1 MTTRPIEATVDTVP
15 DDSPV
20 HVSSRARFEIL
31 GAVLLGLFLSALDQ
45 TIVGP
50 ILPKIVTELHGVDYY
65 TWVVT
70 AYLLT
75 STVTVPIYGKLSDLF
90 GRKPMLMIG
99 IGLFL
104 FGSALSGLSQ
114 TMWQLIAFR
123 AIQGLGAGALF
134 PISLAVIGD
143 LFTPRERGKYQGLF
157 GAVFGIAF
165 LVGPGLGG
173 TITDNFSWH
182 WVFYVNLPIGLIALG
197 VIAWLLPTVRRPGAS
212 RNIDYAGVATFAAAI
227 VPILIGLTNAENGNW
242 ASPGVWGLLVLGAV
256 FLGIFIWVES
266 RAKEPMIPLHLFRI
280 RTFSISMIAVFT
292 AMFGFFGAVVF
303 LPLWFQVVQGASA
316 TESGYKL
323 LPFLFGLILSSVV
336 SGQLVSRTG
345 HYKWMAA
352 GALAVAALG
361 VGLMTNLR
369 ADTPD
374 LMLWFWMFIAGVG
387 IGPSMAVFT
396 IIVQN
401 AVPFEELG
409 AATADLTL
417 FRQIGGTVGLT
428 FAFTLFRNFANGDL
442 FRQQFTAAGVPAQ
455 IVNNMPAGGVAG
467 ANLTEVGGASPI
479 QQMIASLPANAQAV
493 IQPFEAQLTDGF
505 HRAFSI
511 ALANS
516 MWLGVGALVIA
527 VISVSLLHELPLR
540 HGFEADAAE
549 PVEDAEA
556 HGSARKLAPGLE

>member
-1 MTTRPIEATVDTVP
+1 MTSTTATVGAGQA
-15 DDSPV
+15 PV
-20 HVSSRARFEIL
+20 KVENRARFEIL
-31 GAVLLGLFLSALDQ
+31 GAVMLALFLSALDQ

-50 ILPKIVTELHGVDYY
+50 ILPRVVSELKGIDYY

-90 GRKPMLMIG
+90 GRKPMMMVG

-104 FGSALSGLSQ
+104 VGSMLSGLSQ
-114 TMWQLIAFR
+114 TMWQLVMFR

-143 LFTPRERGKYQGLF
+143 LFTPRERGRYQGMF

-165 LVGPGLGG
+165 LVGPFLGG
-173 TITDNFSWH
+173 TITDHWSWH
-182 WVFYVNLPIGLIALG
+182 WVFYVNLPIGLIALA
-197 VIAWLLPTVRRPGAS
+197 VIWRLLPTVRREDAS
-212 RNIDYAGVATFAAAI
+212 RNIDYLGVITFAAGV
-227 VPILIGLTNAENGNW
+227 VPILVGLTNAQNGDW
-242 ASPGVWGLLVLGAV
+242 GSMGVWGLLLIGVV

-266 RAKEPMIPLHLFRI
+266 WAKEPMIPLHLFRN
-280 RTFSISMIAVFT
+280 RTFAISMVAVFT

-323 LPFLFGLILSSVV
+323 LPFLFGLILSSIA
-336 SGQLVSRTG
+336 SGQIVSRTG
-345 HYKWMAA
+345 HYKWLAA
-352 GALAVAALG
+352 GALTLAAIGVA
-361 VGLMTNLR
+361 LMTNIR

-374 LMLWFWMFIAGVG
+374 LTLWSWMFLAGLG

-401 AVPFEELG
+401 AVPFSELG
-409 AATADLTL
+409 AATSDLTL

-428 FAFTLFRNFANGDL
+428 FAFTLFRNFLSWDAIRTEL
-442 FRQQFTAAGVPAQ
+442 IAAGAPAQFVPASP
-455 IVNNMPAGGVAG
+455 PAGFDAGQLTNVAG
-467 ANLTEVGGASPI
+467 NGAGFLAQIPA
-479 QQMIASLPANAQAV
+479 QMQA
-493 IQPFEAQLTDGF
+493 IFLKGF
-505 HRAFSI
+505 HEAFSV
-511 ALANS
+511 ALGHA

-527 VISVSLLHELPLR
+527 VISVVMLHEAPLR
-540 HGFEADAAE
+540 HHATEGEPGKSGQPEGPAPMAAF
-549 PVEDAEA
+549 D
-556 HGSARKLAPGLE
+556 

>member
-1 MTTRPIEATVDTVP
+1 MTTRPIEATVDTQP

-173 TITDNFSWH
+173 TISDNFSWH

-227 VPILIGLTNAENGNW
+227 VPILIGLTNAENGDW
-242 ASPGVWGLLVLGAV
+242 GSPGVWGLLVLG
-256 FLGIFIWVES
+256 
-266 RAKEPMIPLHLFRI
+266 
-280 RTFSISMIAVFT
+280 T
-292 AMFGFFGAVVF
+292 
-303 LPLWFQVVQGASA
+303 
-316 TESGYKL
+316 
-323 LPFLFGLILSSVV
+323 
-336 SGQLVSRTG
+336 
-345 HYKWMAA
+345 
-352 GALAVAALG
+352 
-361 VGLMTNLR
+361 
-369 ADTPD
+369 
-374 LMLWFWMFIAGVG
+374 VG
-387 IGPSMAVFT
+387 IA
-396 IIVQN
+396 
-401 AVPFEELG
+401 
-409 AATADLTL
+409 AATALWKGLRHRAASSGDAMSPVISSVTTSDAARAMGPAATWGSSLK
-417 FRQIGGTVGLT
+417 RCSRVGT
-428 FAFTLFRNFANGDL
+428 AMPI
-442 FRQQFTAAGVPAQ
+442 TAAQVTP
-455 IVNNMPAGGVAG
+455 P
-467 ANLTEVGGASPI
+467 
-479 QQMIASLPANAQAV
+479 V
-493 IQPFEAQLTDGF
+493 IPPRMQRTT
-505 HRAFSI
+505 
-511 ALANS
+511 
-516 MWLGVGALVIA
+516 VT
-527 VISVSLLHELPLR
+527 
-540 HGFEADAAE
+540 
-549 PVEDAEA
+549 
-556 HGSARKLAPGLE
+556 

>member
-1 MTTRPIEATVDTVP
+1 MTIRQPQATVAAQPNDAP
-15 DDSPV
+15 L
-20 HVSSRARFEIL
+20 HVSNRARIEIL
-31 GAVLLGLFLSALDQ
+31 IAVLLGLFLSALDQ

-50 ILPKIVTELHGVDYY
+50 ILPRIVSELHGVDYY

-90 GRKPMLMIG
+90 GRRPMLMIG

-104 FGSALSGLSQ
+104 FGSVLSGLSQ

-182 WVFYVNLPIGLIALG
+182 WVFYVNLPIGLIALA
-197 VIAWLLPTVRRPGAS
+197 VIWRLLPTVRRPDAT

-227 VPILIGLTNAENGNW
+227 VPILVGLTNAENGDW
-242 ASPGVWGLLVLGAV
+242 GSVGVWGLLLLGAA
-256 FLGIFIWVES
+256 FLALFVWVEW

-280 RTFSISMIAVFT
+280 RTFAISMIAVFT

-303 LPLWFQVVQGASA
+303 LPLWYQVVQGASA

-336 SGQLVSRTG
+336 SGQVVSRTG
-345 HYKWMAA
+345 HYKWLAA
-352 GALAVAALG
+352 GALALATLG
-361 VGLMTNLR
+361 VALMTNLR

-374 LMLWFWMFIAGVG
+374 LTLWLWMFVAGVG

-401 AVPFEELG
+401 AVPFSELG
-409 AATADLTL
+409 AATSDLTL

-428 FAFTLFRNFANGDL
+428 LAFTLFRNFLSWDAIRTQLLN
-442 FRQQFTAAGVPAQ
+442 AGAPAQ
-455 IVNNMPAGGVAG
+455 FVPVSAPAGFDTGQ
-467 ANLTEVGGASPI
+467 LTNVGGGGPSFLDKIPPAY
-479 QQMIASLPANAQAV
+479 QQTFV
-493 IQPFEAQLTDGF
+493 DGF
-505 HRAFSI
+505 HRAFSV

-516 MWLGVGALVIA
+516 MWLGVGALAVA
-527 VISVSLLHELPLR
+527 VISVSLLREQPLR
-540 HGFEADAAE
+540 QHFGAAE
-549 PVEDAEA
+549 AEPAEDEA
-556 HGSARKLAPGLE
+556 AHPKSKELAPGLD

>member
-1 MTTRPIEATVDTVP
+1 MTAANPASATAAPINGA
-15 DDSPV
+15 PV
-20 HVSSRARFEIL
+20 HVDPRARFEIL

-50 ILPKIVTELHGVDYY
+50 ILPHIVSDLHGVDYY

-70 AYLLT
+70 AYLLA

-90 GRKPMLMIG
+90 GRKPMLMVG

-104 FGSALSGLSQ
+104 VGSALAGLSQ
-114 TMWQLIAFR
+114 TMWQLVLFR

-165 LVGPGLGG
+165 LVGPFLGG
-173 TITDNFSWH
+173 TLTDNFSWH
-182 WVFYVNLPIGLIALG
+182 WVFYVNLPIGLIAMA
-197 VIAWLLPTVRRPGAS
+197 VIWRLLPTVRRPGAS
-212 RNIDYAGVATFAAAI
+212 RNIDYLGVATFAAGV
-227 VPILIGLTNAENGNW
+227 VPILVGLTNAQNGDW
-242 ASPGVWGLLVLGAV
+242 GSIGVWGLLLVGAI
-256 FLGIFIWVES
+256 FLAIFVWVES

-303 LPLWFQVVQGASA
+303 LPLWYQVVQGTSA

-323 LPFLFGLILSSVV
+323 LPFLFGLILSSVA
-336 SGQLVSRTG
+336 SGQIVSRTG
-345 HYKWMAA
+345 HYKWLAA
-352 GALAVAALG
+352 GALTLAALG
-361 VGLMTNLR
+361 VALMTNLR

-374 LMLWFWMFIAGVG
+374 MTLWLWMFIAGVG

-401 AVPFEELG
+401 AVPFAELG
-409 AATADLTL
+409 AATSDLTL

-428 FAFTLFRNFANGDL
+428 FAFTLFRNFLSWDAIRTEL
-442 FRQQFTAAGVPAQ
+442 IAAGAPAQFVPATAPAGFDAGQLTNVAGGGMSFMDQVPAQ
-455 IVNNMPAGGVAG
+455 MQPIIV
-467 ANLTEVGGASPI
+467 
-479 QQMIASLPANAQAV
+479 Q
-493 IQPFEAQLTDGF
+493 GF
-505 HRAFSI
+505 HEAFSV

-516 MWLGVGALVIA
+516 MWLGVGALIVAALSI
-527 VISVSLLHELPLR
+527 VLLRELPLR
-540 HGFEADAAE
+540 HHAGETAPAATDGKAGQPE
-549 PVEDAEA
+549 GPPIAAFD
-556 HGSARKLAPGLE
+556 

>member
-1 MTTRPIEATVDTVP
+1 MTIRQVQATVAAQPEDA
-15 DDSPV
+15 PV
-20 HVSSRARFEIL
+20 HVSKRARIEIL
-31 GAVLLGLFLSALDQ
+31 IAVLLGLFLSALDQ

-50 ILPKIVTELHGVDYY
+50 ILPRIVSELHGVDYY

-90 GRKPMLMIG
+90 GRRPMLMVG

-104 FGSALSGLSQ
+104 FGSALSGLSP

-182 WVFYVNLPIGLIALG
+182 WVFYVNLPIGLIALA
-197 VIAWLLPTVRRPGAS
+197 VIWRLLPTVRRPDAT

-227 VPILIGLTNAENGNW
+227 VPILVGLTNAENGDW
-242 ASPGVWGLLVLGAV
+242 GSVGVWGLLLLGAA
-256 FLGIFIWVES
+256 FLALFVWVES

-280 RTFSISMIAVFT
+280 RTFAISMIAVFT

-303 LPLWFQVVQGASA
+303 LPLWYQVVQGASA

-336 SGQLVSRTG
+336 SGQVVSRTG
-345 HYKWMAA
+345 HYKWLAA
-352 GALAVAALG
+352 GALALATLG
-361 VGLMTNLR
+361 VALMTNLR

-374 LMLWFWMFIAGVG
+374 LTLWLWMFVAGVG

-401 AVPFEELG
+401 AVPFSELG
-409 AATADLTL
+409 AATSDLTL

-428 FAFTLFRNFANGDL
+428 LAFTLFRNFLSWDAIRTQLLN
-442 FRQQFTAAGVPAQ
+442 AGAPAQ
-455 IVNNMPAGGVAG
+455 FVPVSAPAGFDTGQ
-467 ANLTEVGGASPI
+467 LTNVGGGGPSFLDKIPPAY
-479 QQMIASLPANAQAV
+479 QQTFV
-493 IQPFEAQLTDGF
+493 DGF
-505 HRAFSI
+505 HRAFSV

-516 MWLGVGALVIA
+516 MWLGVGALAVA
-527 VISVSLLHELPLR
+527 VISVSLLREQPLR
-540 HGFEADAAE
+540 QHFGAAE
-549 PVEDAEA
+549 AEPAEDEA
-556 HGSARKLAPGLE
+556 AHPRSKELAPGLD

>member
-1 MTTRPIEATVDTVP
+1 MTIRQVQATVAAQPEDA
-15 DDSPV
+15 PV
-20 HVSSRARFEIL
+20 HVSKRARIEIL
-31 GAVLLGLFLSALDQ
+31 IAVLLGLFLSALDQ

-50 ILPKIVTELHGVDYY
+50 ILPRIVSELHGVDYY

-90 GRKPMLMIG
+90 GRRPMLMVG

-182 WVFYVNLPIGLIALG
+182 WVFSVNLPIGLIALA
-197 VIAWLLPTVRRPGAS
+197 VIWRLLPTVRRPDAT

-227 VPILIGLTNAENGNW
+227 VPILVGLTNAENGDW
-242 ASPGVWGLLVLGAV
+242 GSVGVWGLLLLGAA
-256 FLGIFIWVES
+256 FLALFVWVES

-280 RTFSISMIAVFT
+280 RTFAISMIAVFT

-303 LPLWFQVVQGASA
+303 LPLWYQVVQGASA

-336 SGQLVSRTG
+336 SGQVVSRTG
-345 HYKWMAA
+345 HYKWLAA
-352 GALAVAALG
+352 GALALATLG
-361 VGLMTNLR
+361 VALMTNLR

-374 LMLWFWMFIAGVG
+374 LTLWLWMFVAGVG

-401 AVPFEELG
+401 AVPFSELG
-409 AATADLTL
+409 AATSDLTL

-428 FAFTLFRNFANGDL
+428 LAFTLFRNFLSWDAIRTQLLN
-442 FRQQFTAAGVPAQ
+442 AGAPAQ
-455 IVNNMPAGGVAG
+455 FVPVSAPAGFDTGQ
-467 ANLTEVGGASPI
+467 LTNVGGGGPSFLDKIPPAY
-479 QQMIASLPANAQAV
+479 QQTFV
-493 IQPFEAQLTDGF
+493 DGF
-505 HRAFSI
+505 HRAFSV

-516 MWLGVGALVIA
+516 MWLGVGALAVA
-527 VISVSLLHELPLR
+527 VISVSLLREQPLR
-540 HGFEADAAE
+540 QHFGAAE
-549 PVEDAEA
+549 AEPAEDEA
-556 HGSARKLAPGLE
+556 AHPKSKELAPGLD

>member
-1 MTTRPIEATVDTVP
+1 MTIRQVQATVAAQPEDA
-15 DDSPV
+15 PV
-20 HVSSRARFEIL
+20 HVSKRARIEIL
-31 GAVLLGLFLSALDQ
+31 IAVLLGLFLSALDQ

-50 ILPKIVTELHGVDYY
+50 ILPRIVSELHGVDYY

-90 GRKPMLMIG
+90 GRRPMLMVG

-182 WVFYVNLPIGLIALG
+182 WVFYVNLPIGLIALA
-197 VIAWLLPTVRRPGAS
+197 VIWRLLPTVRRPDAT

-227 VPILIGLTNAENGNW
+227 VPILVGLTNAENGDW
-242 ASPGVWGLLVLGAV
+242 GSVGVWGLLLLGAA
-256 FLGIFIWVES
+256 FLALFVWVES

-280 RTFSISMIAVFT
+280 RTFAISMIAVFT

-303 LPLWFQVVQGASA
+303 LPLWYQVVQGASA

-336 SGQLVSRTG
+336 SGQVVSRTG
-345 HYKWMAA
+345 HYKWLAA
-352 GALAVAALG
+352 GALALATLG
-361 VGLMTNLR
+361 VALMTNLR

-374 LMLWFWMFIAGVG
+374 LTLWLWMFVAGVG

-401 AVPFEELG
+401 AVPFSELG
-409 AATADLTL
+409 AATSDLTL

-428 FAFTLFRNFANGDL
+428 LAFTLFRNFLSWDAIRTQLLN
-442 FRQQFTAAGVPAQ
+442 AGAPAQ
-455 IVNNMPAGGVAG
+455 FVPVSAPAGFDTGQ
-467 ANLTEVGGASPI
+467 LTNVGGGGPSFLDKIPPAY
-479 QQMIASLPANAQAV
+479 QQTFV
-493 IQPFEAQLTDGF
+493 DGF
-505 HRAFSI
+505 HRAFSV

-516 MWLGVGALVIA
+516 MWLGVGALAVA
-527 VISVSLLHELPLR
+527 VISVSLLREQPLR
-540 HGFEADAAE
+540 QHFGAAE
-549 PVEDAEA
+549 AEPAEDEA
-556 HGSARKLAPGLE
+556 AHPRSKELAPGLD

>member
-1 MTTRPIEATVDTVP
+1 MTTRQAQATMTAESNDA
-15 DDSPV
+15 PV
-20 HVSSRARFEIL
+20 HVSNRARIEIL
-31 GAVLLGLFLSALDQ
+31 IAVLLGLFLSALDQ

-50 ILPKIVTELHGVDYY
+50 ILPRIVSELHGVDYY

-90 GRKPMLMIG
+90 GRRPMLMIG

-182 WVFYVNLPIGLIALG
+182 WVFYVNLPIGLIALA
-197 VIAWLLPTVRRPGAS
+197 VIWRLLPTVRRPGAT

-242 ASPGVWGLLVLGAV
+242 GSVGVWGLLLLGAA
-256 FLGIFIWVES
+256 FLALFVWVES

-280 RTFSISMIAVFT
+280 RTFALSMIAVFT

-303 LPLWFQVVQGASA
+303 LPLWYQVVQGASA

-336 SGQLVSRTG
+336 SGQVVSRTG
-345 HYKWMAA
+345 HYKWLAA
-352 GALAVAALG
+352 GALALAALG
-361 VGLMTNLR
+361 VTLMTNLR

-374 LMLWFWMFIAGVG
+374 LTLWLWMFLAGIG

-401 AVPFEELG
+401 AVPFSELG
-409 AATADLTL
+409 AATSDLTL

-428 FAFTLFRNFANGDL
+428 LAFTLFRNFLSWDAIRTQLLN
-442 FRQQFTAAGVPAQ
+442 AGAPAQ
-455 IVNNMPAGGVAG
+455 FVPVSAPAGFDTGQ
-467 ANLTEVGGASPI
+467 LTNVGGGGPTFLDKIPPAF
-479 QQMIASLPANAQAV
+479 QQTFV
-493 IQPFEAQLTDGF
+493 DGF

-516 MWLGVGALVIA
+516 MWLGVGALAVA
-527 VISVSLLHELPLR
+527 VISVSLLREQPLR
-540 HGFEADAAE
+540 QSFGAAGAE
-549 PVEDAEA
+549 PVEDGVA
-556 HGSARKLAPGLE
+556 HPGSKELAPGLE